1 MSINRKM
8 DELLSIHSTG
18 YHTAIKTNNENEQ
31 AIVKGNNIDKS
42 HKRSQ
47 TQKNTYSMIDSIHR
61 KWKTQATLYSV

>member
-18 YHTAIKTNNENEQ
+18 YHTAIKMNNENEQ

-42 HKRSQ
+42 HKRS
-47 TQKNTYSMIDSIHR
+47 
-61 KWKTQATLYSV
+61 